1 MTSRCSFRETGLL
14 DNTRAVLAGDPKQ
27 LGPVVISKIAEE
39 HGLGVSLLE
48 RLMRD
53 NYLYKPDED
62 LGFDSQFITK
72 LLKNYRSDHG
82 DLLSLSF
89 IVLIFTFHSD
99 FLRSHPSILKVP
111 NDLFYNGELQPCACP
126 SQLYKQVEL
135 LPREGFPVV
144 FHGVAG
150 ISQQL
155 IGFPSLYNRAEI
167 QVIKDYLKSL
177 IKHFHQKNVSHIQP
191 GETGIISPYGKQ
203 VDKIQMAIQ
212 SDAEL
217 SKENLENVEVG
228 TVDKFH
234 GKEFSVILMST
245 GRTFPRLLHKPHFSL
260 GFVKDERRFNVA
272 MTRARYL
279 LIVVGDP
286 RLLVT
291 EKSWN
296 NHTGSRVR
304 ARAYSHTQVC
314 SMTSPHNRKAHSSVV
329 DLAPPEHYE

>member
-1 MTSRCSFRETGLL
+1 
-14 DNTRAVLAGDPKQ
+14 
-27 LGPVVISKIAEE
+27 
-39 HGLGVSLLE
+39 
-48 RLMRD
+48 MRD

-72 LLKNYRSDHG
+72 LLKNY
-82 DLLSLSF
+82 
-89 IVLIFTFHSD
+89 
-99 FLRSHPSILKVP
+99 RSHPSILKVP

-296 NHTGSRVR
+296 KFIHYCLKEG
-304 ARAYSHTQVC
+304 AYRGLPFFDITEDTPTTAHTQVL
-314 SMTSPHNRKAHSSVV
+314 SA
-329 DLAPPEHYE
+329 A